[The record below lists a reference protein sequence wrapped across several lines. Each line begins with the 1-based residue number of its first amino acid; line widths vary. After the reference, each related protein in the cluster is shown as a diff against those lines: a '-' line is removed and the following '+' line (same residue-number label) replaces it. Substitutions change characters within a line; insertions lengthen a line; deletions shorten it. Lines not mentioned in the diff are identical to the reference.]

1 MIMTFAGGLYAV
13 ADDVNHLINTHCKV
27 GRLTIPS
34 AVADRLS
41 IFAVAKRFVQPQRVG
56 SLIFCCLVI
65 TCRVASLILIRS
77 LVVCA
82 TDESPHM
89 LWECHGNLMVCAHAA
104 AGSTVSMRQRA
115 MAVQSP
121 R

>member
-41 IFAVAKRFVQPQRVG
+41 IFAVAKRFVQPQRVD
-56 SLIFCCLVI
+56 SLIFCCLVQAVP
-65 TCRVASLILIRS
+65 TGLRDSSAVADGFEGQ
-77 LVVCA
+77 VG
-82 TDESPHM
+82 TFF
-89 LWECHGNLMVCAHAA
+89 
-104 AGSTVSMRQRA
+104 
-115 MAVQSP
+115 
-121 R
+121 

>member
-13 ADDVNHLINTHCKV
+13 ADDVDHLINTHCKV

-56 SLIFCCLVI
+56 SLFFCCLVI
-65 TCRVASLILIRS
+65 TGR
-77 LVVCA
+77 
-82 TDESPHM
+82 
-89 LWECHGNLMVCAHAA
+89 AHRLSRFLR
-104 AGSTVSMRQRA
+104 GSGRLRGPSGHIPFGRQH
-115 MAVQSP
+115 
-121 R
+121 